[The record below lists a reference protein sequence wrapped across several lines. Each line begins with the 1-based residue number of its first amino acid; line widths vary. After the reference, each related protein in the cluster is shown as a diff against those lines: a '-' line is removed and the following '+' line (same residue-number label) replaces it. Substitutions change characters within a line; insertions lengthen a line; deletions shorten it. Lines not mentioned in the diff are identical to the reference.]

1 MSADRTP
8 TVNIPR
14 HPWRI
19 VAAYALVAA
28 ASQMLWLTFA
38 PITTASAHHFH
49 VSEAAVGWLSEVFP
63 LLYVV
68 LAIPAGM
75 ALDRWFRASLIAG
88 GALTAIGGLV
98 RLGGGSFAWALA
110 GQVIIAAGQPLILN
124 GITKLATE
132 YLPADKR
139 PDGIAYGSAGI
150 FGGMLVGFGL
160 GPALGSSG
168 DLKSLLIV
176 NAVFAL
182 LALTVLAIALRTPG
196 QGSAQVELPA
206 MDALRTVWSDRLI
219 RNLAGVSFLGFG
231 VFVAVTTWLQ
241 ALLKPAGVS
250 SGTAGGLL
258 AGMVIVG
265 LIGSA
270 ALPAAVAR
278 RGQTYRLLQVTS
290 LGACLGCAVLATL
303 GWLPAFAVAVAVIGF
318 FLLTSLPVL
327 LDLTERRAGAHGGAA
342 SALMWMAGQGGG
354 IVLALMVQAIVHHPT
369 ASFLLLALAALG
381 ALPLVNAA
389 ARLATQADP
398 VAAESPLIAY
408 DV

>member
-1 MSADRTP
+1 MSTRSEPHHSA
-8 TVNIPR
+8 PR

-19 VAAYALVAA
+19 VAAYGLVAG

-38 PITTASAHHFH
+38 PITSASAHHFH
-49 VSEAAVGWLSEVFP
+49 VSEGAVGWLSEVFP

-75 ALDRWFRASLIAG
+75 ALDRWFRSSLIAG

-98 RLGGGSFAWALA
+98 RLGGDSFAWALA
-110 GQVIIAAGQPLILN
+110 GQVLIAAGQPLILN
-124 GITKLATE
+124 AITKLATE
-132 YLPADKR
+132 YLPVEKR

-150 FGGMLVGFGL
+150 FGGMLIGFGL

-168 DLKSLLIV
+168 NLHSLLIV
-176 NAVFAL
+176 NAAFAIV
-182 LALTVLAIALRTPG
+182 ALVVLAFALRTPG
-196 QGSAQVELPA
+196 QGSERVELPGA
-206 MDALRTVWSDRLI
+206 EALRLVWGDRLI
-219 RNLAGVSFLGFG
+219 RQLAGVAFLGFG

-241 ALLKPAGVS
+241 ALLKPAGIS
-250 SGTAGGLL
+250 SATAGGLL
-258 AGMVIVG
+258 AGMVVVG

-270 ALPAAVAR
+270 VLPAAVAR
-278 RGQTYRLLQVTS
+278 RGQTYRLLALTA
-290 LGACLGCAVLATL
+290 LGACLGCVMLATL
-303 GWLPAFAVAVAVIGF
+303 GWLPGFAVAVAIIGF

-369 ASFLLLALAALG
+369 AAFLLLALAALG
-381 ALPLVNAA
+381 ALPLVNGA
-389 ARLATQADP
+389 ARLARVP
-398 VAAESPLIAY
+398 PSEPIRAEASLIA
-408 DV
+408 